1 MTVSSSVSR
10 LPRCLEPSTGK
21 AHVRL
26 AAVLRHA
33 LRRRLPVSLPRPIGR
48 QGGRSIAF
56 QARHG
61 ARHVV
66 IKLTRRR
73 NSFPVEAWVY
83 RALRQAGVPVPE
95 VCAVLTTLPGLGL
108 PCLVTSMV
116 AGEPLFAHVPEAGA
130 GQRLYAGMGELLARI
145 HAVALPRVR
154 FGLGAFLPG
163 RHGACHGSWRAFIE
177 HYHAHPHAAHYLLAR
192 GLLAGTTRADID
204 ALGEAVAAHRFG
216 AVLNHGD
223 FGPDHILVHEGRIAG
238 IIDPGEAFAG
248 PAEYDLGYLA
258 SYLGARQF
266 DLVLRGYASRVD
278 RDKVGL
284 YTTIVALHKAA
295 RAAHEGHTERARRFA
310 AIACAAWPRAGARPL

>member
-1 MTVSSSVSR
+1 M
-10 LPRCLEPSTGK
+10 
-21 AHVRL
+21 
-26 AAVLRHA
+26 
-33 LRRRLPVSLPRPIGR
+33 SLPRPIGR

-56 QARHG
+56 QACLAD

-83 RALRQAGVPVPE
+83 RALRQGGVPVPE
-95 VCAVLTTLPGLGL
+95 VRAYLARLPGLGL

-116 AGEPLFAHVPEAGA
+116 EGVPLLAHELAAGEERRMCAGI
-130 GQRLYAGMGELLARI
+130 GELLGRI

-163 RHGACHGSWRAFIE
+163 CHGAIHGSWSAFIKD
-177 HYHAHPHAAHYLLAR
+177 YHAHPHAGHYLLAR
-192 GLLAGTTRADID
+192 GLLAGTTSADID
-204 ALGEAVAAHRFG
+204 ALGEALAAHRVQ

-223 FGPDHILVHEGRIAG
+223 FGPDHILMHEGCIAG

-258 SYLGARQF
+258 CYLSGRQF
-266 DLVLRGYASRVD
+266 ELVLRGYGKQVD
-278 RDKVGL
+278 RDKAGL
-284 YTTIVALHKAA
+284 YTTIIALHKAA
-295 RAAHEGHTERARRFA
+295 RAAHEGNTKRARRFA
-310 AIACAAWPRAGARPL
+310 AIACASWPRAGAHPH